1 MEQRAMPKRDIIE
14 RLRDSSYH
22 CVSRDRLAAADE
34 IERLRAEL
42 ARLRKFGPVNQAV
55 VAERAAILELIESF
69 ARSWDQDDVTSWHE
83 AAKRIAVA
91 IKARG
96 ET

>member
-1 MEQRAMPKRDIIE
+1 MTKDIVA
-14 RLRDSSYH
+14 RLRAADADPRNWRRMYGE
-22 CVSRDRLAAADE
+22 AADE
-34 IERLRAEL
+34 IEALRADL
-42 ARLRKFGPVNQAV
+42 DKSAKRALSAV
-55 VAERAAILELIESF
+55 HAERAAIVELIESF

-96 ET
+96 NK